1 MLDLNQKLFH
11 QHSIY
16 WYHIV
21 ELRVKAKTVGH
32 EMLIVDV
39 IIDHHIVKDNN
50 VSQVWLPNIPNLIF
64 K

>member
-1 MLDLNQKLFH
+1 
-11 QHSIY
+11 
-16 WYHIV
+16 
-21 ELRVKAKTVGH
+21 
-32 EMLIVDV
+32 MLIVDV